1 MTPNALLILLIF
13 LSVDAI
19 ALLVLLIFHIKKELR
34 HQKIRHYG
42 DRAEEIVKEYVQREF
57 PGAVLI
63 NNLFLKTEHATT
75 QLDHVL
81 LCKWGV
87 FVLETKS
94 HNGKINTEGREWV
107 QIHGEKVVRFHS
119 PLIQNETHRK
129 ALVRVLQ
136 KSRRFRT
143 LPVTGLVIF
152 TSRRVSFSKK
162 QEGVLRLSELAP
174 YVKSGGQYQIK
185 KRGPITAKP
194 GGTYLSKEKIEALEK
209 LIRRSRVRSRSRKRD
224 HEKKVR
230 RFYRDI

>member
-1 MTPNALLILLIF
+1 MTPTARLILLIF
-13 LSVDAI
+13 LAVDAL
-19 ALLVLLIFHIKKELR
+19 ALLALLIFHIKKELH
-34 HQKIRHYG
+34 HQRIRHYG
-42 DRAEEIVKEYVQREF
+42 DHAEELVKEYVEREF
-57 PGAVLI
+57 PDAVLI
-63 NNLFLKTEHATT
+63 NNFFLKTEYATT

-94 HNGKINTEGREWV
+94 HNGKINTEGRDWV

-119 PLIQNETHRK
+119 PLIQNEIHRK
-129 ALVRVLQ
+129 ALVHVLR
-136 KSRRFRT
+136 KSRRFQS

-162 QEGVLRLSELAP
+162 PEGVLRLSELAP
-174 YVKSGGQYQIK
+174 YVKSGGQHTGR

-230 RFYRDI
+230 RFYRDV

>member
-1 MTPNALLILLIF
+1 MTPGALLILLIF
-13 LSVDAI
+13 LSVDAL
-19 ALLVLLIFHIKKELR
+19 ALLILLIFHIKKEVR

-42 DRAEEIVKEYVQREF
+42 DRAEELVKEYVEREF

-63 NNLFLKTEHATT
+63 NNLFLKTDYATT

-81 LCKWGV
+81 ICKWGV

-94 HNGKINTEGREWV
+94 HNGRINTQGREWV

-119 PLIQNETHRK
+119 PLIQNEVHRK
-129 ALVRVLQ
+129 ALIRVLQ
-136 KSRRFRT
+136 KSRRFRS

-152 TSRRVSFSKK
+152 TSRRVTFSKK

-174 YVKSGGQYQIK
+174 YVKSGGERLGGR
-185 KRGPITAKP
+185 RGPITAKP
-194 GGTYLSKEKIEALEK
+194 GGTYLSREKIEAIEK
-209 LIRRSRVRSRSRKRD
+209 LIRHSRVRSRSRKRD

-230 RFYRDI
+230 RFHRDV